1 MSLLDSIRGRLAPA
15 LLTAA
20 GVTLVVAGLL
30 SYTDPAEAGPLATP
44 SPTPPQTPAPTTAA
58 SATAPSA
65 SAGASAGPGF
75 PADRVATRV
84 QIPLMKIDLPI
95 INQPD
100 ASYPSCNVAMYHEAF
115 GPPGD
120 PRGTYIYAHARKGM
134 FLPLLDASQKNNGAA
149 MKGMIV
155 DVYTSDDMLFLY
167 EVIEVRR
174 HVPASFN
181 LTKLYDEG
189 AGLLWLQTSE
199 GPNHT
204 YPKLMLKAMLLSSGP
219 ADHAAANPTAKPVNC
234 A

>member
-1 MSLLDSIRGRLAPA
+1 MSLLDAIRTRALPS

-30 SYTDPAEAGPLATP
+30 TYTDPAEAGPA
-44 SPTPPQTPAPTTAA
+44 PAPTPTAVA
-58 SATAPSA
+58 QA
-65 SAGASAGPGF
+65 SAGATPTPAAATPEATATPAYPAG
-75 PADRVATRV
+75 RLSTRI
-84 QIPLMKIDLPI
+84 QIPALRIDLPI
-95 INQPD
+95 IKQPD
-100 ASYPSCNVAMYHEAF
+100 PAYPSCNVAMYHEAF
-115 GPPGD
+115 GPPGE
-120 PRGTYIYAHARKGM
+120 PHGTYIYAHARKGM
-134 FLPLLDASQKNNGAA
+134 FLTMLDASKKNNGAA
-149 MKGMIV
+149 MRGMIV

-189 AGLLWLQTSE
+189 TGLLWLQTSE

-204 YPKLMLKAMLLSSGP
+204 YPKLMLKAQLLSSGP
-219 ADHAAANPTAKPVNC
+219 ADHRAAHPSPKPVDC